1 MMHNIH
7 IIRDGHPFTPL
18 ELVLKLG
25 RPTAA
30 IIIGEQIEALIA
42 TLDGC
47 DTDADLELNGD
58 EFDGNVSAEDEF
70 VSHIPST
77 SGPGCALAD
86 PGEEDD
92 HSGSPIDLG
101 EADDCALLPRYA
113 VDQSAGPINFNA
125 ARKAFRDQEVK
136 RAWR

>member
-1 MMHNIH
+1 MMHNLH
-7 IIRDGHPFTPL
+7 IIRNDHPFTPL
-18 ELVLKLG
+18 ELVMKLG

-58 EFDGNVSAEDEF
+58 EFDGNVAAEDEF
-70 VSHIPST
+70 VSHILST

-86 PGEEDD
+86 PAEE
-92 HSGSPIDLG
+92 
-101 EADDCALLPRYA
+101 DDCALLPKYA
-113 VDQSAGPINFNA
+113 VDQSEGPINFNA
-125 ARKAFRDQEVK
+125 ARRAFRDQEVE

>member
-25 RPTAA
+25 SPTAA

-58 EFDGNVSAEDEF
+58 EFDGNVAAEDEF
-70 VSHIPST
+70 VNHIPSA

-86 PGEEDD
+86 AGEED
-92 HSGSPIDLG
+92 GWAQPPKYG
-101 EADDCALLPRYA
+101 

-125 ARKAFRDQEVK
+125 ARKAVRDQGVE